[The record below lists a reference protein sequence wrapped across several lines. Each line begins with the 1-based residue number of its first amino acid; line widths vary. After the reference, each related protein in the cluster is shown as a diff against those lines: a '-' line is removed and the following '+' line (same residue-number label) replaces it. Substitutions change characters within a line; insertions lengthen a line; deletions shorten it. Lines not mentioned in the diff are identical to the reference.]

1 MGSTTIKLRSELDVS
16 GILNSIKQVRSE
28 LAKQGDS
35 PLIGNLDREIAKIQN
50 LGATIKAQMERGFSS
65 SKELSAFESNMNK
78 LELDVRKVGQSFDS
92 INADN
97 LKRIIKDVDN

>member
-1 MGSTTIKLRSELDVS
+1 
-16 GILNSIKQVRSE
+16 
-28 LAKQGDS
+28 
-35 PLIGNLDREIAKIQN
+35 
-50 LGATIKAQMERGFSS
+50 MERGFSS